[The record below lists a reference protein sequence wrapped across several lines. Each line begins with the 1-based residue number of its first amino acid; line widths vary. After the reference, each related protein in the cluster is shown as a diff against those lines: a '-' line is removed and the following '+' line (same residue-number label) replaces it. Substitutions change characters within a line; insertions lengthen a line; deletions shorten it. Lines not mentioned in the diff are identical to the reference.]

1 MANELEKTQ
10 KQIKD
15 GLAISIDNAT
25 AIITKNYLDRLE
37 TYDLICP
44 SEEDIDIDVSSCG
57 TFFKLQ
63 KLVLNKEENFLN
75 KLTTIVNVASS
86 IECSLATV
94 IRSHKDSIDYY
105 VGIISK
111 HYREDK
117 SSSIKRREADVAA
130 FRGALTGNLMGSE
143 IEEESREEVRKF
155 CEETFQT
162 PDRCFSAVSGIVA
175 LRDDE
180 DKSMEGYVQGIENL
194 VDSLRGQTYTIV
206 MFADPVSTSEIQ
218 VMKQGY
224 ELLYTQLSSFLKTS
238 VTFNESDSVSL
249 SKAHTNGVTEGIS
262 KGISMTQS
270 KTQSKGRYMGVSASI
285 TGGLKPLGV
294 GVEASIGAS
303 GGTNRGT
310 SHTTGQTTSKT
321 ETTQRTRQESSSIQS
336 GTTTGKSLQ
345 LAYENRSVKSLMDR
359 IDKHLERLDQCES
372 FGAFD
377 CAAYVIADTRET
389 ALAVAGNYNALM
401 RGKNSSVQASH
412 INTWHRPEDT
422 RIMGKYL
429 RAFVHPRFRADKE
442 SNVIVTPASIV
453 SGNEMAIQ
461 IGLPKKSVAGV
472 TVVPMAPFGRNVLS
486 GKSHSLVL
494 GNLYHMGYDEGGAN
508 PRKVEIDIESLTM
521 HTFITGSTGAG
532 KSSAIYS
539 ILDKLM
545 ETSVWNR
552 KQETIKF
559 LVIEPAK
566 GEYKN
571 RFGYY
576 ENVKVY
582 GTNDKKTPLLQ
593 INPFSFP
600 EDVHVLEHIERLI
613 EIFNVC
619 WPMYAAMPAVLKDAV
634 ERAYV
639 VSGWN
644 LDTSECN
651 FADLQGTPLYPDFT
665 DVLNQI
671 HLVINES
678 QYSSDSKG
686 DYKGALCTRLK
697 SLTNGLY
704 GKIFTSNEISA
715 RELFDENVIVDLSRT
730 GSGETKALI
739 MGLLVMKLQEY
750 RMSFAATGNQ
760 PLQHITVLEEAH
772 NLLKRTQTQQS
783 GESSNVLGKSV
794 EMLANSIA
802 EMRTYG
808 EGFIIA
814 DQAPGLLDLSV
825 IRNTNTKIILRLPDQ
840 SDRELAGRAAGL
852 NEEQIVELAR
862 LKTFVAAVYQNDWLE
877 PVLCNLDTNFKES
890 RPFAAPVGDRGK
902 DIEKKRELIRFLLAP
917 VGKRKEMDQRHL
929 DSLTQFCLKESISSE
944 AKAAFLK
951 YLKATDKKELQR
963 LRGIV
968 LYAVC
973 NAETAFSMAGFDG
986 HVETW
991 YQKMCEVL
999 SPNLTQFEE
1008 EERQRFVAVLAE
1020 ERAVRE
1026 GTKEAVMLFEQLMK
1040 RV

>member
-1 MANELEKTQ
+1 MANELETTQ
-10 KQIKD
+10 KQIRD
-15 GLAISIDNAT
+15 SLAVSIDNAT

-57 TFFKLQ
+57 AFFKLQ

-94 IRSHKDSIDYY
+94 IRSNGDSIEYY

-117 SSSIKRREADVAA
+117 SSSRNRRKADVAA

-143 IEEESREEVRKF
+143 MEEVAREEVWKF

-162 PDRCFSAVSGIVA
+162 PEQCFSAVSGIVA

-206 MFADPVSTSEIQ
+206 MFADPVTTSEIQ

-249 SKAHTNGVTEGIS
+249 SKAHTDGVTEGIS

-270 KTQSKGRYMGVSASI
+270 KTLSKGRYMGVSASI
-285 TGGLKPLGV
+285 SGSLKPLGV
-294 GVEASIGAS
+294 GVEASVGVS

-310 SHTTGQTTSKT
+310 SHTTGQTTNKT
-321 ETTQRTRQESSSIQS
+321 ETTQRTRQESSTVQS

-345 LAYENRSVKSLMDR
+345 LAYENRSVKSLLDR
-359 IDKHLERLDQCES
+359 IDRYLERLDQCES

-389 ALAVAGNYNALM
+389 ALAVASNYNALM

-412 INTWHRPEDT
+412 INTWHKPEDT
-422 RIMGKYL
+422 KILGQYL

-442 SNVIVTPASIV
+442 SKVIVTPASVV

-472 TVVPMAPFGRNVLS
+472 TVVPMAPFGRNVLP

-494 GNLYHMGYDEGGAN
+494 GNLYHMGYDEGGVR

-532 KSSAIYS
+532 KSTAIYS

-545 ETSVWNR
+545 DTPVLNR
-552 KQETIKF
+552 RQETIKF

-582 GTNDKKTPLLQ
+582 GTNEKKTPLLR

-600 EDVHVLEHIERLI
+600 KDVHVLEHIERLI

-619 WPMYAAMPAVLKDAV
+619 WPMYAAMPAVLKDAI
-634 ERAYV
+634 ERAYM

-644 LDTSECN
+644 LDASECSYT
-651 FADLQGTPLYPDFT
+651 DLQGTPLYPDFT

-704 GKIFTSNEISA
+704 GKIFTSSEIPA

-730 GSGETKALI
+730 GSGETKALL

-750 RMSFAATGNQ
+750 RMAASSENQ
-760 PLQHITVLEEAH
+760 PLQHVTVLEEAH
-772 NLLKRTQTQQS
+772 HLLKRTQTQQS
-783 GESSNVLGKSV
+783 GESANVLGKSV

-814 DQAPGLLDLSV
+814 DQAPGLLDMSV
-825 IRNTNTKIILRLPDQ
+825 IRNTNTKIILRLPDL
-840 SDRELAGRAAGL
+840 SDRDLAGRAAGL

-862 LKTFVAAVYQNDWLE
+862 LKTFVAAVYQNDWME

-890 RPFAAPVGDRGK
+890 RPFTAPFGNREK
-902 DIEKKRELIRFLLAP
+902 EAEKKRELIRFLLAP
-917 VGKRKEMDQRHL
+917 VGKRKVL
-929 DSLTQFCLKESISSE
+929 DRTCLDNLTQVCLNLSVSSE

-951 YLKATDKKELQR
+951 YLQATDKKELQH
-963 LRGIV
+963 LRGTV

-973 NAETAFSMAGFDG
+973 NAEAAFSMAGVSQG
-986 HVETW
+986 HVENW
-991 YQKMCEVL
+991 YQKMCEAL
-999 SPNLTQFEE
+999 SLAPFEE
-1008 EERQRFVAVLAE
+1008 EERKKIVAVLAE
-1020 ERAVRE
+1020 EKAVRE
-1026 GTKEAVMLFEQLMK
+1026 GTQEAVMLFERLME